1 LTAQQGK
8 KPFSG
13 VGVKAI
19 LENIKQITLGKLLVA
34 LSAFSLVLAFLLVL
48 FLANVVSDRA
58 VHELA
63 RADARQT
70 SKLVFESLYS
80 AMRKGWNKEEI
91 KEVIQRLNEAIP
103 ELKIDVYRGEIVE
116 RQFGAMPGE
125 GPIIA
130 ADPPLANALRDGK
143 DAMLIAESG
152 NSIRYL
158 YPVQASEEC
167 LVCHTQSFSGAIHG
181 VIDITY
187 PIDRLK
193 VSIAYV
199 INSIIVYFL
208 LILSVVFVALFFNL
222 RYLVLRPIASMVGL
236 MQKIT
241 HEMDFGLRVTR
252 HHWISELQLLSEYFN
267 RLLNTVQEY
276 NSQLEELSVRDPL
289 TNLYNRRKFDEFMQ
303 HEIIRATRNQRG
315 FSVIMID
322 LDNFKYIND
331 TFGHPIGDMVI
342 KELAV
347 MLAGELRKGDVL
359 ARMGGDEFA
368 IILPETD
375 AAKGIQVANKLH
387 QTLADKE
394 FELPVGKIHSTAS
407 FSLVNFPDDGQ
418 TADQIY
424 SAMDVVLYKAKTR
437 GKNQVMTAKSDEDRS
452 MMTIFKQGN
461 FLRNAIREDRIEAF
475 LQPIVDLQTSKV
487 IAFEVLARIRDGD
500 LVTPAGEFIDA
511 AGELGMAKE
520 LDREVFRKGLAQYA
534 KVSAQY
540 PEVLF
545 FFNLFPYSFNDLGW
559 IRGIP
564 DMVRQAGIPCEKIVL
579 EITEREAL
587 PNLTQVRAVIAEL
600 LASKIT
606 VALDDFGSGFS
617 SFLYMKY
624 LAIDYVK
631 IEGSFVRHMAID
643 ERDRIIVEQIN
654 SMAHKFGL
662 KTVADFVEVEATA
675 KILAEIGVDFAQ
687 GYYFGYPIM
696 PE

>member
-1 LTAQQGK
+1 M
-8 KPFSG
+8 
-13 VGVKAI
+13 
-19 LENIKQITLGKLLVA
+19 KQITLGKLLVA
-34 LSAFSLVLAFLLVL
+34 LSAFSLVLAFILVL
-48 FLANVVSDRA
+48 VLANVVSDRA

-70 SKLVFESLYS
+70 SELVFQSLYS
-80 AMRKGWNKEEI
+80 AMRKGWNKAEI
-91 KEVIQRLNEAIP
+91 KEVILRLNEAMP

-125 GPIIA
+125 SAIIA
-130 ADPPLANALRDGK
+130 TDTPLANALRDGK
-143 DAMLIAESG
+143 DAMLVAEDG

-167 LVCHTQSFSGAIHG
+167 LVCHTQSFSGATHG

-187 PIDRLK
+187 PIERLK
-193 VSIAYV
+193 ESFSYV
-199 INSIIVYFL
+199 INSIVVYSL
-208 LILSVVFVALFFNL
+208 VILSVVFVALYFNL
-222 RYLVLRPIASMVGL
+222 RYLVVKPIASLVGL

-241 HEMDFGLRVTR
+241 YEMNFGLRVTP
-252 HHWISELQLLSEYFN
+252 HHWISELHLLSEYFN

-276 NSQLEELSVRDPL
+276 NSQLEDLSVRDPL

-303 HEIIRATRNQRG
+303 HEITRATRHDRG

-342 KELAV
+342 KELSV
-347 MLAGELRKGDVL
+347 MLVAELRKGDVL

-368 IILPETD
+368 IILPETEVTS
-375 AAKGIQVANKLH
+375 GLQVAQKLH
-387 QTLADKE
+387 QILADKE
-394 FELPVGKIHSTAS
+394 FEMPVGKIRSTAS
-407 FSLVNFPDDGQ
+407 FSLVSFPEDGK

-424 SAMDVVLYKAKTR
+424 SAMDVVLYKAKMR
-437 GKNQVMTAKSDEDRS
+437 GKNQVMTAESDEDRS
-452 MMTIFKQGN
+452 MMTIFKQGD
-461 FLRNAIREDRIEAF
+461 FLRNALREDRIEAF
-475 LQPIVDLQTSKV
+475 LQPIVEVKTGKV
-487 IAFEVLARIRDGD
+487 FAFEVLFRIRDGE
-500 LVTPAGEFIDA
+500 LIIPAGEFIEA
-511 AGELGMAKE
+511 AEELGMAKE
-520 LDREVFRKGLAQYA
+520 LDREVFRKGLAHYV
-534 KVSAQY
+534 KVAEKHPQ
-540 PEVLF
+540 VIF
-545 FFNLFPYSFNDLGW
+545 FFNLFPRSFNDLSW
-559 IRGIP
+559 VRSIP
-564 DMVRQAGIPCEKIVL
+564 DMVRNAGVPCEKVVL

-587 PNLTQVRAVIAEL
+587 PNLTQVRTVIEEL
-600 LASKIT
+600 RASKIT

-631 IEGSFVRHMAID
+631 IEGSFVRHMAVD

-662 KTVADFVEVEATA
+662 KTVAEFVEDEATA

-687 GYYFGYPIM
+687 GFYFGHPLM
-696 PE
+696 PDCTWSS